1 MEDAGQQDKSNATQ
15 QELTNLDIEF
25 IRVLED
31 LIEALLA
38 NGVLRLTDLPPQ
50 ALEKLSKRKRARQ
63 RLRDSL
69 DLIADD
75 DSIL

>member
-1 MEDAGQQDKSNATQ
+1 MDDTGQQGNSNATQ
-15 QELTNLDIEF
+15 QELTHLDIEF

-75 DSIL
+75 DSIF

>member
-15 QELTNLDIEF
+15 QEFTNLDIEF